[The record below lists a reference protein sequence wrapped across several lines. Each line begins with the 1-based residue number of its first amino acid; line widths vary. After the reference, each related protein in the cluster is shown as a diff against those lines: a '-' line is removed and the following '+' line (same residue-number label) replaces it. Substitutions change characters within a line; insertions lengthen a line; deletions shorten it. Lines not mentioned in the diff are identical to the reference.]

1 MVLGRGRDGAA
12 KAREPVLVIGLGRF
26 GSALARELQRLGHE
40 VLAIDSSESVV
51 NDIAPEV
58 THALQLDATDENALR
73 AAGAGE
79 FGTAIVAISSDTE
92 ASIFAATALKR
103 LGVTTVIG
111 KAGSELHGAILERV
125 GADRVVY
132 PEREMGVQVARTHSI
147 LNVIDY
153 LNVAPNFG
161 VEKVAPP
168 AKFIGRTLGE
178 LDLPRQL
185 GLTPIAIRRGDRVI
199 VNPHPT
205 ELIGEG
211 DELVL
216 IGPDDRLGRLREDA

>member
-1 MVLGRGRDGAA
+1 M
-12 KAREPVLVIGLGRF
+12 LVIGLGRF

-51 NDIAPEV
+51 NEIAPEV

-79 FGTAIVAISSDTE
+79 FPTAMVAISSDTE
-92 ASIFAATALKR
+92 ASIFAAMALKR
-103 LGVTTVIG
+103 LGVATVIA
-111 KAGSELHGAILERV
+111 KAGTELHGAILERV

-132 PEREMGVQVARTHSI
+132 PEREMGVQVAHTHSI
-147 LNVIDY
+147 PNVIDY

-168 AKFIGRTLGE
+168 AKFVGRTLGE

-185 GLTPIAIRRGDRVI
+185 GLTPIAIRRGDRVT
-199 VNPHPT
+199 VNPHPM
-205 ELIGEG
+205 ERVGDG

-216 IGPDDRLGRLREDA
+216 IGPDDRLGRLREYV